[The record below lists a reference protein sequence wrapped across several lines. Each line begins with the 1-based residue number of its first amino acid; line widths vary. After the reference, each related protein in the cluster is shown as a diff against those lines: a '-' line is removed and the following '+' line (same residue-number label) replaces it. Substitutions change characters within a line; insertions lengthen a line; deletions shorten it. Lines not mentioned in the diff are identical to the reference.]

1 MLSGWSFSALFV
13 GVDWIMTE
21 ASQPY
26 NAKKLINRLT
36 KEEKKDM
43 KKLKFKT
50 YIDKAVV
57 EEETKS
63 GRDGDECLLYFILDN
78 ISHDLFDV
86 GTSFGV
92 ETVA

>member
-1 MLSGWSFSALFV
+1 
-13 GVDWIMTE
+13 
-21 ASQPY
+21 
-26 NAKKLINRLT
+26 
-36 KEEKKDM
+36 M
-43 KKLKFKT
+43 KTLKFKT

-92 ETVA
+92 ETVAQLRGGCIGQDRDCETKSHDQNHTEASHVMDKIERNCCI

>member
-26 NAKKLINRLT
+26 NAKKLIN
-36 KEEKKDM
+36 EKKDM
-43 KKLKFKT
+43 KTLKVET